1 MKPST
6 EQDYHRRIVRTLLY
20 IQEHLDDGLKLEQ
33 LASVAAFSSFH
44 FHRVFRGLVGETV
57 KEYVRRL
64 RLERAA
70 RDLKRLDESITQIAL
85 QAGFEAHESFTRAF
99 GDMFGVSPSAYRT
112 AHKMPPESE
121 SGTHFDDVSGYHPP
135 TYGDVPVVEV
145 KDLTPIR
152 VAFLRHVGP
161 YNQVGATW
169 SRLMT
174 WVGTRGLFGPNIK
187 LLGIVYDDPD
197 VTPADK
203 IRYEA
208 AVTVGSLVQPEGE
221 FGVMDLTGGTY
232 AVATYKGPYEDLGK
246 TYQRIYG
253 GWLPQSGYN
262 LRDVPAF
269 EQYLN
274 SPLNTKPEDLVT
286 LIHVPLGE

>member
-1 MKPST
+1 MKQST
-6 EQDYHRRIVRTLLY
+6 EQDYHRRIVRTLVY
-20 IQEHLDDGLKLEQ
+20 IQEHLDDALKLEQ
-33 LASVAAFSSFH
+33 VAAVAAFSSFH

-70 RDLKRLDESITQIAL
+70 RDLKRLDEPITQIAL

-121 SGTHFDDVSGYHPP
+121 SGTHLDDVSGYHPP
-135 TYGDVPVVEV
+135 TYGDVPTVEV
-145 KDLTPIR
+145 KDLAPMRI
-152 VAFLRHVGP
+152 VFLRHVGP

-169 SRLMT
+169 SKLMT
-174 WVGTRGLFGPNIK
+174 WVAARGLFGPNIK

-232 AVATYKGPYEDLGK
+232 AVVTHKGPYEDLGE

-253 GWLPQSGYN
+253 GWLPKSGYN
-262 LRDVPAF
+262 LSDVPAF

-286 LIHVPLGE
+286 LIHVPLGA